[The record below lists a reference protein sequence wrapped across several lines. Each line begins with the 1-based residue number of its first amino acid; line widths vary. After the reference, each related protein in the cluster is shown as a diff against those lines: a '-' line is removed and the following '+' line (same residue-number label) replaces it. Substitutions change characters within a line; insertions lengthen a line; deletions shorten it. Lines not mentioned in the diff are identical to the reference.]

1 MTAGAW
7 FVILCILQVIDIELT
22 TGILKRGGRELNPL
36 MAWCMDRMGV
46 AKALWITKTLSMG
59 LCLLLLYH
67 NETTVLAALCS
78 IYFFVCAWNWH
89 VLHKIN

>member
-7 FVILCILQVIDIELT
+7 FVILCILQMIDIKLT

-36 MAWCMDRMGV
+36 MARRMDSLGV
-46 AKALWITKTLSMG
+46 AKALWIAKTLSMG

-78 IYFFVCAWNWH
+78 IYFFVCAWNWCA
-89 VLHKIN
+89 LHKMT